1 MGKIVLKDGTLYD
14 FYRAKNVKV
23 KKGYIY
29 LDIQYFPKKRF
40 YHVAIK
46 HEMLK
51 FMDLSEKKI
60 KIKIVY
66 KDFIKVGDE
75 TFLLLKDKPTT
86 KIKAVN
92 NAVKLR
98 KVGYKA
104 RVIKCKYGEYGEI
117 TRFLVYIKERTDHAI
132 LRELNKK
139 NNQTIKMLKEKIG
152 KKEKIH
158 STLAILE
165 NRKLVKKTD
174 LVYEITL
181 KGRKILLKEREFKR
195 GK

>member
-1 MGKIVLKDGTLYD
+1 MGKIVLKDGTIYD
-14 FYRAKNVKV
+14 FYRAKNVDV
-23 KKGYIY
+23 KKEYIY
-29 LDIQYFPKKRF
+29 LDIQYFPRKRF
-40 YHVAIK
+40 YHVSIK
-46 HEMLK
+46 REMLK
-51 FMDLSEKKI
+51 SMDLSEKKI
-60 KIKIVY
+60 KMKIIY
-66 KDFIKVGDE
+66 KEFIKVGDD
-75 TFLLLKDKPTT
+75 TFLLVKDKPTT
-86 KIKAVN
+86 KDKAIN

-139 NNQTIKMLKEKIG
+139 NQTERMLKEKIG
-152 KKEKIH
+152 KKEKVH
-158 STLAILE
+158 STLSILE

-195 GK
+195 SF